1 MRVRPMRTAG
11 ASALVTGG
19 SSGIGLAIAAE
30 LAASGAHV
38 HLAARRPDV
47 LETARR
53 SLTPARR
60 SADQRIETHVCDVE
74 SPEQVADLFAQL
86 AATGSMPAIVVN
98 SAGASRPGYFDA
110 IPIEDFERL
119 MRVNFMGTVHVLK
132 HAVPAMIANRSG
144 HILNV
149 ASVAA
154 LLGVFGMSA
163 YCASKFAVRGLSE
176 TLRAELKPHGI
187 AVSLLC
193 PPDTDTPMLAAEAA
207 TKPVETEAL
216 SRAAGIMTA
225 ADVARAAM
233 RGLAR
238 GQATIVPGFDSRF
251 TAVAQR
257 LAPGLVERLSD
268 RIVRRARTGGAR
280 T

>member
-1 MRVRPMRTAG
+1 MDAAG

-30 LAASGAHV
+30 LVAAGADV
-38 HLAARRPDV
+38 HLAARRPEV
-47 LETARR
+47 LESARLSLESARR
-53 SLTPARR
+53 HA
-60 SADQRIETHVCDVE
+60 AQRIDAHVCDVA
-74 SPEQVADLFAQL
+74 SAGAVAGLFGDLAR
-86 AATGSMPAIVVN
+86 AGATPSIVVN
-98 SAGASRPGYFDA
+98 SAGISRPGCFDTAA
-110 IPIEDFERL
+110 IDDFEDL

-132 HAVPAMIANRSG
+132 HAVPPMMAKQRG

-149 ASVAA
+149 ASVAG
-154 LLGVFGMSA
+154 LLGVFGMPA

-187 AVSLLC
+187 HVSLLC

-207 TKPVETEAL
+207 TKPAETAAL

-225 ADVARAAM
+225 AAVARAAM

-238 GQATIVPGFDSRF
+238 GQATIVPGFDSRV
-251 TAVAQR
+251 TALAQR
-257 LAPGLVERLSD
+257 FAPGLVERLSD
-268 RIVRRARTGGAR
+268 RIVRRAQSERGRA
-280 T
+280 

>member
-1 MRVRPMRTAG
+1 MDAAG

-30 LAASGAHV
+30 LVAAGADV
-38 HLAARRPDV
+38 HLAARRPEV
-47 LETARR
+47 LESARLSLESARR
-53 SLTPARR
+53 HA
-60 SADQRIETHVCDVE
+60 AQRIDAHVCDVA
-74 SPEQVADLFAQL
+74 SALAVAGLVGDLAR
-86 AATGSMPAIVVN
+86 AGATPSIVVN
-98 SAGASRPGYFDA
+98 SAGISRPGCFDTAA
-110 IPIEDFERL
+110 IDDFEDL

-132 HAVPAMIANRSG
+132 HAVPPMMAKQRG

-149 ASVAA
+149 ASVAG
-154 LLGVFGMSA
+154 LLGVFGMPA

-187 AVSLLC
+187 HVSLLC

-207 TKPVETEAL
+207 TKPAETAAL

-225 ADVARAAM
+225 AAVARAAM

-238 GQATIVPGFDSRF
+238 GQATIVPGFDSRV
-251 TAVAQR
+251 TALAQR
-257 LAPGLVERLSD
+257 FAPGLVERLSD
-268 RIVRRARTGGAR
+268 RIVRRAQSERGRA
-280 T
+280 